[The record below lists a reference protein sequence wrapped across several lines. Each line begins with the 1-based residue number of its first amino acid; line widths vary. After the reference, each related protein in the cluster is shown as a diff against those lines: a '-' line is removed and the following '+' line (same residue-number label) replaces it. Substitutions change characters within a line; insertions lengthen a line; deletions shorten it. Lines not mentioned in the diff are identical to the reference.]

1 MPKGMNSPMAK
12 PEPKDEETREL
23 YRQTSTNCLKFW
35 EMGRVSVKNDEELQD
50 RIGQFYT
57 ICAETGQTPTVEKM
71 CLALGYDT
79 TTVFGWQSGKRKGF
93 TPETANIIKKA
104 KQFLSAFD
112 ADLLLK
118 NKLNPV
124 AYIFRAKNYYDMSDK
139 QEVVVTPNNSLG
151 DTVNEEELAQK
162 LISATEVI
170 DVGE

>member
-12 PEPKDEETREL
+12 PDPKDEETKAL
-23 YRQTSTNCLKFW
+23 YKRISSNCLQFW
-35 EMGRVSVKNDEELQD
+35 QMGRASVKNDDELQE
-50 RIGQFYT
+50 RIGQFYS

-79 TTVFGWQSGKRKGF
+79 STIHDWQSGRRKGF
-93 TPETANIIKKA
+93 SPETANIIKKA

-124 AYIFRAKNYYDMSDK
+124 AYIFRAKNYYGMSDK

-151 DTVNEEELAQK
+151 DTVSEEELARK

-170 DVGE
+170 DVEE